1 MDYSVDTIK
10 CPWKLGDK
18 IENSPHVH
26 EPFRPLPKKIF
37 DDALDAIG
45 NTPMIKIN
53 KIGVQEGISCELLA
67 KCEFMNMGG
76 SVKVG
81 MGLRRIESVREWS
94 SMPKREECSSPETPS
109 LKPLPAT
116 PVSVLPWLQ
125 QCATTNASSLF
136 PRRCPLKKPTFSKAW
151 ALR

>member
-53 KIGVQEGISCELLA
+53 KIGVENGIACQLLA

-76 SVKVG
+76 SVKVFHSI
-81 MGLRRIESVREWS
+81 RRTESEREWS
-94 SMPKREECSSPETPS
+94 WMQRSE
-109 LKPLPAT
+109 
-116 PVSVLPWLQ
+116 V
-125 QCATTNASSLF
+125 F
-136 PRRCPLKKPTFSKAW
+136 
-151 ALR
+151 

>member
-45 NTPMIKIN
+45 NTPMIN
-53 KIGVQEGISCELLA
+53 EGQNRKE
-67 KCEFMNMGG
+67 N
-76 SVKVG
+76 
-81 MGLRRIESVREWS
+81 GLGCRE
-94 SMPKREECSSPETPS
+94 
-109 LKPLPAT
+109 
-116 PVSVLPWLQ
+116 
-125 QCATTNASSLF
+125 
-136 PRRCPLKKPTFSKAW
+136 AW
-151 ALR
+151 RFEGWRHNC